1 MYKVGTT
8 EAARSYREGT
18 SRIKVTRNSKH
29 VLSLTGSQR
38 PPPRINIHG
47 KITEQNGTG
56 HRTDEY
62 RRLAPSC
69 TGRDYFPAGAPNIS
83 RFLRREASA
92 DFTLSLYY
100 TESTIHT
107 GYFAPEV
114 LVIYLLISETGAFW
128 CAAFGK
134 RPGSEKRPPGA
145 NVCAP
150 LKPFRNRGLAAQT
163 TLYAS
168 GLVAYSPRW
177 V

>member
-8 EAARSYREGT
+8 EAARSCREGT

-29 VLSLTGSQR
+29 VFSLTDSQR
-38 PPPRINIHG
+38 PLPRINING

-62 RRLAPSC
+62 RRLAAPC
-69 TGRDYFPAGAPNIS
+69 TARDYFPAGALNIS
-83 RFLRREASA
+83 RFQRRAASA

-107 GYFAPEV
+107 RYFAPKV

-134 RPGSEKRPPGA
+134 TPGG
-145 NVCAP
+145 
-150 LKPFRNRGLAAQT
+150 
-163 TLYAS
+163 
-168 GLVAYSPRW
+168 
-177 V
+177 